1 MSMSIYQKTSGQ
13 AACMLETPRSF
24 FAHISGGIAS
34 TMSPPSAFESL
45 PIELVHQVCSYL
57 LPSHDPDRSILDKNP
72 PSPLIPLASTSRV
85 FRDGVES
92 YCRTTLL
99 QWAPITKFDGKI
111 PSSKK
116 VKKSHRGLLLR
127 FKKRR
132 CVFCGKAS
140 QRKAILCTGFGC
152 CSACDKKEW
161 PDKITKTN
169 AKKEYHL
176 NEEQL
181 FAEKGDG
188 LPVINYGSYS
198 VEGGAATMFL
208 RSDVERLADAVHGDW
223 KEHMKDR
230 AEIAKRRKAEK
241 HGRLVQL
248 MYALNAGPTDYS
260 QYNGSRH

>member
-1 MSMSIYQKTSGQ
+1 MSVDADWSWQ
-13 AACMLETPRSF
+13 
-24 FAHISGGIAS
+24 
-34 TMSPPSAFESL
+34 
-45 PIELVHQVCSYL
+45 
-57 LPSHDPDRSILDKNP
+57 
-72 PSPLIPLASTSRV
+72 
-85 FRDGVES
+85 
-92 YCRTTLL
+92 
-99 QWAPITKFDGKI
+99 
-111 PSSKK
+111 
-116 VKKSHRGLLLR
+116 
-127 FKKRR
+127 
-132 CVFCGKAS
+132 
-140 QRKAILCTGFGC
+140 
-152 CSACDKKEW
+152 
-161 PDKITKTN
+161 TKTN

-248 MYALNAGPTDYS
+248 MCESYS
-260 QYNGSRH
+260 